1 MGNRK
6 QQVESFLDTVTEKE
20 MEDYIK
26 DRKVNLEWIRKFKKI
41 QETRHES
48 HLQRLA
54 DEINKKSH
62 DINNSFYKLG
72 NAWIIAFILNFF
84 YDDDYKITDIKQHLK
99 VLMDDDKQ
107 LKDYVYDIMKDF

>member
-26 DRKVNLEWIRKFKKI
+26 DRKVNLEWIRKFKKV

-48 HLQRLA
+48 HLQ
-54 DEINKKSH
+54 I
-62 DINNSFYKLG
+62 
-72 NAWIIAFILNFF
+72 
-84 YDDDYKITDIKQHLK
+84 
-99 VLMDDDKQ
+99 
-107 LKDYVYDIMKDF
+107 